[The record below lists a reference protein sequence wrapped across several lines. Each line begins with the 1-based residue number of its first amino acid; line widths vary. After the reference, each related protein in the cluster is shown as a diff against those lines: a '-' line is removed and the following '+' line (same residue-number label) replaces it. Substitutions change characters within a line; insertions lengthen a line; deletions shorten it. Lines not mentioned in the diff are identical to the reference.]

1 MHSTHHTP
9 HRISTWL
16 LLLLAFGL
24 PLLITGIVFAIN
36 HIAPFGNNVLMFS
49 DGGAQYVPFFSR
61 FRADLLAGHLP
72 TYSFALSLGDNTIPL
87 FAYYLMSPFNLLLL
101 AFPANQVPLAL
112 SVILMLKIATIG
124 LTAAIYFKFTYRE
137 NRLASVLFSTAFAL
151 CGFVAGY
158 YYTIMWLDALILL
171 PLVMLGVQRF
181 VTYKRADLYVITL
194 WLTLVTNYYLGYMTC
209 LFVVLYF
216 GYLLVA
222 DRQPQEGWRRFISR
236 HLQQIGHFLLVSIFS
251 GLMSFWLL
259 LPTLLGMM
267 KTGKASLNWVSWL
280 PFPSFGPEVL
290 AQLGMGAN
298 TFLDRK
304 FHAPSVFVGSF
315 VLILLV
321 GYFLSQQIQ
330 HQAKRRSAWFL
341 TLLGLGMLLTTLNTV
356 WHAFQQP
363 QGFPFRQVYFFS
375 FMCIVL
381 GYETWR
387 TRPAQSFTRRQR
399 QLALWI
405 PTGLIGVGYLADWTI
420 PNLIFGIFHDT
431 GLPYYYLS
439 NQQPYTSLLMSVVA
453 IGLTWLAIFHLR
465 NRRVQ
470 AAALTLVVGVELGG
484 NYLVNMTNAGYGSA
498 SLYATRYQTEKAML
512 APYQNSADFSRIDTT
527 ASLLNGV
534 RIDKLNSYNDPVLF
548 GYNGLTSY
556 SSTLNDQTRQMLRDL
571 GLFSRNA
578 RRIGSPG
585 TTPVTDLL
593 FGVAHRLD
601 FLTDNTVAVTQPTS
615 FAGTAYFVPK
625 AVNRVQLQPKQAFTN
640 LETIMQALSPRGSTY
655 LTDVSHL
662 VSTKKDRHDGLSD
675 YRFTFTVRHSGPL
688 FFYPA
693 NGTQVQYT
701 NLTVNG
707 HVKNRNVADDF
718 SPAVNPLGTFK
729 AGDKVTVAITGH
741 PQDQRRNYQFAT
753 LDTAAVNRVADR
765 LAAQPVTVKQTRY
778 NALTISAQTSSA
790 RLLYMSI
797 PADEGWQLTVNHR
810 PVQPTKLINGMMGV
824 QLPKGHA
831 TVKLAYKV
839 PGLTAGILASLI
851 GLIGFAWTQWRTRRR
866 LHNQQS
872 VD

>member
-1 MHSTHHTP
+1 MHSPHHTP
-9 HRISTWL
+9 HRIPTWL

-24 PLLITGIVFAIN
+24 PLLITSIVFTIN

-72 TYSFALSLGDNTIPL
+72 TYSFALSLGDNTVPL

-124 LTAAIYFKFTYRE
+124 LTASIYFKFTYRE
-137 NRLASVLFSTAFAL
+137 NRLTSILFSTAFAL

-171 PLVMLGVQRF
+171 PLVMLGVQRL

-222 DRQPQEGWRRFISR
+222 DRQPQEGWQRFINR
-236 HLQQIGHFLLVSIFS
+236 HLRQIGHFLLVSIFS

-290 AQLGMGAN
+290 AQFGMGAD
-298 TFLDRK
+298 TFLARK
-304 FHAPSVFVGSF
+304 SHAPAVFVGSF

-321 GYFLSQQIQ
+321 SYFLTPQIK
-330 HQAKRRSAWFL
+330 HQVKRRSGWFL
-341 TLLGLGMLLTTLNTV
+341 TLLGLCMLLTTLNTI

-375 FMCIVL
+375 FVCIIL
-381 GYETWR
+381 GYEAWR
-387 TRPAQSFTRRQR
+387 TRPVQNLNRRQQR
-399 QLALWI
+399 LTLWI
-405 PTGLIGVGYLADWTI
+405 PVGLICIGYLVDWTV
-420 PNLIFGIFHDT
+420 PNLIFGIFHNSD
-431 GLPYYYLS
+431 LPYYYT
-439 NQQPYTSLLMSVVA
+439 NQQPGTSLLMSVTA
-453 IGLTWLAIFHLR
+453 IGLTWLAVFRLR
-465 NRRVQ
+465 NRQVQ
-470 AAALTLVVGVELGG
+470 AMALTLVVGVELGG
-484 NYLVNMTNAGYGSA
+484 NYLVNMTDAGYGSA

-512 APYQNSADFSRIDTT
+512 APYQNSANFSRIDTT

-534 RIDKLNSYNDPVLF
+534 RTDKLNSYNDPVLF

-556 SSTLNDQTRQMLRDL
+556 SSTLNEQTRQMLRNL

-585 TTPVTDLL
+585 TTPITDLL

-601 FLTDNTVAVTQPTS
+601 FLTENTVAVTQPTS
-615 FAGTAYFVPK
+615 FAGTAYFVPRAIK
-625 AVNRVQLQPKQAFTN
+625 QVQLQSQQAFTN
-640 LETIMQALSPRGSTY
+640 LETIMQAFSPRNNSY
-655 LTDVSHL
+655 LARVSHL
-662 VSTKKDRHDGLSD
+662 ISTKKDHHDGLSD

-688 FFYPA
+688 FFYPT

-707 HVKNRNVADDF
+707 HVKSRNVADDF
-718 SPAVNPLGTFK
+718 IPAVTPLGTFK
-729 AGDKVTVAITGH
+729 VGDKVTVTITGH
-741 PQDQRRNYQFAT
+741 SQDQRRNYQFAT
-753 LDTAAVNRVADR
+753 LDTVAVDQVAAR
-765 LAAQPVTVKQTRY
+765 LATQPVTVKQTRY
-778 NALTISAQTSSA
+778 NALTISAQTSTA

-797 PADEGWQLTVNHR
+797 PADEGWQLTVNH
-810 PVQPTKLINGMMGV
+810 QPIQPIKIINGMMGV
-824 QLPKGHA
+824 QLPKGHS
-831 TVKLAYKV
+831 TVKLTYKV
-839 PGLTAGILASLI
+839 PGLTAGILASLM
-851 GLIGFAWTQWRTRRR
+851 GLIGFSWTQLHARRR
-866 LHNQQS
+866 LRNQQS
-872 VD
+872 ID